1 MQVGGTGAEVFRR
14 LGDIILRRCG
24 GKRLTRTGREERGGP
39 GGEEREQPYRQP
51 RVIGIGVKVQ
61 RVDNC
66 MA

>member
-1 MQVGGTGAEVFRR
+1 MFRR

-24 GKRLTRTGREERGGP
+24 GKRLTRIGG
-39 GGEEREQPYRQP
+39 GEREQPYRQP

>member
-1 MQVGGTGAEVFRR
+1 MQIGGTGAEVFRR

-24 GKRLTRTGREERGGP
+24 GKRLTRTGREERGGV
-39 GGEEREQPYRQP
+39 GGEQPYRQP

>member
-1 MQVGGTGAEVFRR
+1 MQIGGTGAEVFRR

-24 GKRLTRTGREERGGP
+24 GKRLTRTGREEGG
-39 GGEEREQPYRQP
+39 GGGEREQPYRQP

>member
-1 MQVGGTGAEVFRR
+1 MQIGGMGRGVEETHRHPAP
-14 LGDIILRRCG
+14 LRREATHFNREG
-24 GKRLTRTGREERGGP
+24 SERGRER
-39 GGEEREQPYRQP
+39 PYRQP